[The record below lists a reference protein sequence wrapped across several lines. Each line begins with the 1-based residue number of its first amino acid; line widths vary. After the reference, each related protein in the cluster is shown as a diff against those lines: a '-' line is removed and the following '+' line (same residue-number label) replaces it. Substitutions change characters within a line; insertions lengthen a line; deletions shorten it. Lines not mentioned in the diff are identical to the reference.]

1 MRWAGEV
8 VCMGERRHAYRVLVE
23 KLKENT
29 PLQKPRRRWEDN
41 IRNYIKDIG
50 WEGFYWT
57 DLVQDKGKL
66 WVFVNMVMNF
76 GVPQNAGNFLTNEKL
91 LSS

>member
-1 MRWAGEV
+1 
-8 VCMGERRHAYRVLVE
+8 MGERRHGYWGLVE

-41 IRNYIKDIG
+41 IRNDIKDIG
-50 WEGFYWT
+50 WEGFDWI

-66 WVFVNMVMNF
+66 WVFVNTVMNF
-76 GVPQNAGNFLTNEKL
+76 GNP
-91 LSS
+91 